1 MKKNY
6 TYAILTVSIWATM
19 ATVVKLILSD
29 IPNLQA
35 LSVSS
40 FFAAAFLLLLN
51 LKNGAIKNMKQY
63 AVKDYAIMAGLG
75 FLGLFLYSAL
85 YYYGLAQL
93 GAQDACILNY
103 LWPIMLVI
111 CSCIVLKEK
120 FTLTKGFAMVC
131 SFVGIIILSLG
142 GERVATG
149 NAGLGMAACIIA
161 AVCYGLFSV
170 LNKKADYDQNIA
182 MMVMWLVAAVCAAAL
197 GLVTEE
203 WKPVVGVQWLGMLW
217 LGVIIDAVA
226 YLLWALSLKG
236 VENTAKIANLAYLTP
251 FLSLVVSAVVF
262 KESIKPHKMVAL
274 ILIVGGILLQSFWD
288 AMLSRKTKR

>member
-19 ATVVKLILSD
+19 ATVVKLILTD

-51 LKNGAIKNMKQY
+51 LKSGAIKQLKRY
-63 AVKDYAIMAGLG
+63 TIKDYAIMAGLG

-93 GAQDACILNY
+93 SAQEACILNY
-103 LWPIMLVI
+103 LWPIMLVL

-131 SFVGIIILSLG
+131 SFAGIVILSLG
-142 GERVATG
+142 GERGAGG
-149 NAGLGMAACIIA
+149 NAVLGMGACILA

-182 MMVMWLVAAVCAAAL
+182 MMVMWLVVAVCAAAL

-203 WKPVVGVQWLGMLW
+203 WKPIVGMQWIGMLW
-217 LGVIIDAVA
+217 LGVVIDGVA

-251 FLSLVVSAVVF
+251 FLSLIISAVVL
-262 KESIKPHKMVAL
+262 KEQITPRAVVAL
-274 ILIVGGILLQSFWD
+274 VFIVGGILLQSFWD
-288 AMLSRKTKR
+288 TRRRKA

>member
-1 MKKNY
+1 
-6 TYAILTVSIWATM
+6 
-19 ATVVKLILSD
+19 
-29 IPNLQA
+29 
-35 LSVSS
+35 
-40 FFAAAFLLLLN
+40 
-51 LKNGAIKNMKQY
+51 
-63 AVKDYAIMAGLG
+63 
-75 FLGLFLYSAL
+75 
-85 YYYGLAQL
+85 
-93 GAQDACILNY
+93 
-103 LWPIMLVI
+103 MLVLF
-111 CSCIVLKEK
+111 SCPVLKEK
-120 FTLTKGFAMVC
+120 MSLWKGAALLC
-131 SFVGIIILSLG
+131 SFLGIVILSAGGLG
-142 GERVATG
+142 GTLDVGGA
-149 NAGLGMAACIIA
+149 AACIVA
-161 AVCYGLFSV
+161 AACYGLFSV

-274 ILIVGGILLQSFWD
+274 VLIVGGILLQCFWD